1 MFKSSFLSSS
11 CRGSSGFG
19 APLGLVAVC
28 GVLLALESRRPST
41 VLAQASQ
48 YPDMDADG
56 LVDRQERV
64 LGTSEGLPDSDGD
77 HYSDT
82 EEFARGSS
90 PLYAASYPHSAVLHA
105 GITARGEPDG
115 LHALIGV
122 YLPDSNFRSVDLQ
135 VGLVSGSRIAFIPR
149 TMLETRGT
157 IDFAAADLHTASIAL
172 VDFRF
177 PRTWVDR
184 TGHLTIFATVGHIG
198 TGTVDSLAVMELFN
212 IGGVIT
218 LAAPDPT
225 SLPAI
230 HVAAAASGGTV
241 YRPLTTGDDDS
252 PRGWTIEE
260 VCFQQ
265 SQPVGVSGAIVTNE
279 VVSAEC
285 QSGWDGSCP
294 GTCAS
299 SVGSTYTSIDPAALI
314 GG

>member
-1 MFKSSFLSSS
+1 M
-11 CRGSSGFG
+11 
-19 APLGLVAVC
+19 
-28 GVLLALESRRPST
+28 
-41 VLAQASQ
+41 

-64 LGTSEGLPDSDGD
+64 LGTNEASPDTDGD

-82 EEFARGSS
+82 EEFARGSL
-90 PLYAASYPHSAVLHA
+90 PLYAAVIPQSIGLHA
-105 GITARGEPDG
+105 GITARGEADG
-115 LHALIGV
+115 LHALIAV

-135 VGLVSGSRIAFIPR
+135 VGTVSGSRLVFIPR
-149 TMLETRGT
+149 LMLETRGT
-157 IDFAAADLHTASIAL
+157 IEFAAADLPTASIAL
-172 VDFRF
+172 LDFRF
-177 PRTWVDR
+177 PRNWVDR
-184 TGHLTIFATVGHIG
+184 TGHLTMFATVGHAG
-198 TGTVDSLAVMELFN
+198 SGTVDSVAVMELFN

-225 SLPAI
+225 SLPA
-230 HVAAAASGGTV
+230 ANFSAAASGGTV
-241 YRPLTTGDDDS
+241 YRPLTTGGDDT

-265 SQPVGVSGAIVTNE
+265 SQPVGVSGAIITNE